1 MDLWCWDKMCFCNCT
16 DGSKFRSWSRKKRWR
31 PTQCTCSPWRTASM
45 LTKLKSVLASKIRRD
60 QRQLCGSTCLP
71 EEDKIWKNLQWK
83 AILVKYCLNANRA
96 IMNAW
101 IHIFIWITWS
111 TNFKSKFVCHFRPKN
126 RRNPSLHQ
134 ARDSN
139 HDRLSCAW
147 ICRRSWHPRTHY
159 LRFWW
164 SRTHGNG
171 NYLWSWSFLEYT
183 QILTQT
189 LSWSF
194 IQPN

>member
-1 MDLWCWDKMCFCNCT
+1 MTVGDLLAYLPIKGLISFEFFLNIQIIGKAKRFPISRTSLWDYCVKM
-16 DGSKFRSWSRKKRWR
+16 SRLWIV
-31 PTQCTCSPWRTASM
+31 TFT
-45 LTKLKSVLASKIRRD
+45 RD
-60 QRQLCGSTCLP
+60 DLL
-71 EEDKIWKNLQWK
+71 WK

-139 HDRLSCAW
+139 HDCLSCAW